1 MSSRFIPITASIK
14 ISFIFKAESYFI
26 LCIYHILFTYSSIH
40 EYLVLFYLLIIVN
53 NAAMNNDIQKSVQV
67 SAFSSSGYIPCNG
80 IARSYGYSIS
90 FSKHLPYCFPQCL
103 YHFTFLP
110 AMHKLSNFSTPSSTV
125 DIVYFFSSPN
135 NSHPNGC
142 DMISPECD
150 VVSHCGLI
158 YIFLRMSYIE
168 HTISLESTK
177 THGLESQG
185 STASRP
191 VWAGTLPAQHPCLQH
206 PAGVHLPA
214 TPWLSPAE
222 VRGRGDFWC
231 STDQSPWMQSRV
243 GKWGDDIW
251 KGKWKL
257 FYHSNMLM
265 TTILNPLQNPVQ
277 WWDHGRQ

>member
-1 MSSRFIPITASIK
+1 MTYKNLFKSLLSVLLGIYPVMELLNHMDILSAFLSICHTVFHSVCTILHFYQQCTNFL
-14 ISFIFKAESYFI
+14 ISPHPHQR
-26 LCIYHILFTYSSIH
+26 LILFI
-40 EYLVLFYLLIIVN
+40 
-53 NAAMNNDIQKSVQV
+53 
-67 SAFSSSGYIPCNG
+67 
-80 IARSYGYSIS
+80 
-90 FSKHLPYCFPQCL
+90 
-103 YHFTFLP
+103 
-110 AMHKLSNFSTPSSTV
+110 
-125 DIVYFFSSPN
+125 FFSSPN
-135 NSHPNGC
+135 NSDPNGC